1 MPLPLLAQHTIWY
14 VVEMDPLLR
23 LLIPAATGGDDVQ
36 MGIVL
41 PIAAMSLDDDDVAAF
56 EGSATDP
63 AKDIIQAP
71 HPTTHKRTQHRL
83 GLLIKRFP
91 EDLRHGQDDMAVD
104 DALMQHLADLAD
116 PVVNVHFGTAQ
127 A

>member
-1 MPLPLLAQHTIWY
+1 
-14 VVEMDPLLR
+14 
-23 LLIPAATGGDDVQ
+23 VQ
-36 MGIVL
+36 MGVVL
-41 PIAAMSLDDDDVAAF
+41 PIAAMRLDDDDVAAF

-63 AKDIIQAP
+63 AEDIIQTP
-71 HPTTHKRTQHRL
+71 HPTPHERTQHRV

-104 DALMQHLADLAD
+104 DTLMQHLADLAD
-116 PVVNVHFGTAQ
+116 PVVHVDFGAAQ